1 MHKCKIS
8 KKREGEKVSV
18 VTKSVTNL
26 ASSCWEKPQ
35 LIQFCKKKKKVHPD
49 LGKLFCTDWWRNLN
63 GFHHIFL
70 YPCQT
75 VVL

>member
-18 VTKSVTNL
+18 VTKSVTNM

-35 LIQFCKKKKKVHPD
+35 LILIQFCKKKKKSTP
-49 LGKLFCTDWWRNLN
+49 
-63 GFHHIFL
+63 
-70 YPCQT
+70 
-75 VVL
+75 